1 MITSGKRVIDR
12 TLLRINVEH
21 VERKREGIAV
31 NERVQEKERSEEA
44 WYNGI
49 NRSTSQ
55 HHAAAT
61 VGETWNINQNIR
73 TFEKN
78 REVENVEQKGWFV
91 FKSHCVLKVE
101 NIESYRYMENLYK
114 EIVCVCVHKKCS
126 SAFEHSVCICAA

>member
-1 MITSGKRVIDR
+1 MI
-12 TLLRINVEH
+12 
-21 VERKREGIAV
+21 ERARSAV
-31 NERVQEKERSEEA
+31 NERVGERERSEEA

-78 REVENVEQKGWFV
+78 RRLANMALNKRVV
-91 FKSHCVLKVE
+91 
-101 NIESYRYMENLYK
+101 
-114 EIVCVCVHKKCS
+114 
-126 SAFEHSVCICAA
+126 SAFLDSCLHAGEMQKNL